1 MRVCLASDNPHK
13 RREIGALLGDAEVLS
28 PRDLGVTYS
37 AEETGSTF
45 LANALIKATALW
57 NALRSAGYVGGT
69 TEVGGGKA
77 PPGDATRDR
86 GDQLIVLADDSGL
99 CVKALDGRPGVH
111 SARYGVTESR
121 PSPSSEEQNKLLLE
135 ELGGKDDR
143 AAHFVCCVVAIIDAD
158 RVITAQ
164 ERWEGSIAR
173 AHSSSSGG
181 FGYDPVFYLPEF
193 GCTAAD
199 LPSARKN
206 ELSHRG
212 RAISVV
218 RSALDRA
225 RHLPNA

>member
-1 MRVCLASDNPHK
+1 MRVCLASNNPHK
-13 RREIGALLGDAEVLS
+13 KREIGALLGDAEVLS
-28 PRDLGVTYS
+28 PSDLGVTYS
-37 AEETGSTF
+37 AEETGATF

-57 NALRSAGYVGGT
+57 NTLRSAGYVGVT

-77 PPGDATRDR
+77 PPGDE
-86 GDQLIVLADDSGL
+86 LIVLADDSGL

-135 ELGGKDDR
+135 EMGGKNDR
-143 AAHFVCCVVAIIDAD
+143 AAHFVCCMVAIIDAD
-158 RVITAQ
+158 RIITAQ
-164 ERWEGSIAR
+164 ERWNGRIAQ

-181 FGYDPVFYLPEF
+181 FGYDPVFYLPELE
-193 GCTAAD
+193 CTAAD

-218 RSALDRA
+218 RSALERA
-225 RHLPNA
+225 RHLPSV